1 MWLSAFFKPS
11 DKFDGVVRFASLHS
25 AKGLE
30 ADSVWIINPS
40 LTPLESRLA
49 KGGWEE
55 DEELCLAFMG
65 RGRARRRLTYL
76 PDLEHTSREE
86 VLGLFQHTALE
97 DEDYE
102 ELPSSQDTVTAD
114 EPGPDEQAAGSLKIL
129 GLKEMPTST
138 AELNVAVR
146 TCLMRQSVDKE
157 TRAQVLLARGT
168 VMALLT

>member
-1 MWLSAFFKPS
+1 
-11 DKFDGVVRFASLHS
+11 
-25 AKGLE
+25 
-30 ADSVWIINPS
+30 
-40 LTPLESRLA
+40 
-49 KGGWEE
+49 
-55 DEELCLAFMG
+55 MG

-76 PDLEHTSREE
+76 PDLEHTPREE

-97 DEDYE
+97 DEDEDE

-114 EPGPDEQAAGSLKIL
+114 EPDPDEQAAGSLKIL
-129 GLKEMPTST
+129 GLKEMPKST